1 MRSMS
6 AIFFVAIRVFLGSV
20 FLFSGL
26 VKLNDPLGTA
36 IKLEEYFSVFSGD
49 ISGIFAVFIPFSLG
63 ISFGVILLEL
73 GIGLGL
79 VMGHRLFYMAW
90 TSAALVLFF
99 GWLTFYSAY
108 FDKVTDCG
116 CFGDAIKLTPWQ
128 SFIKDMVLL
137 GLNTPL
143 LIWIHKKRAR
153 KNEEVEDGEK
163 GGGIFRKRLFWDGF
177 LFLFLCI
184 WGLVGTYAVRHLP
197 YIDFRAYKVGKDIDA
212 MRKPSGEII
221 YEYVMEK
228 GGKKAVFSAYPQD
241 TSYHFVSLGIANPS
255 VLPEI
260 QDYVL
265 WRGEENVTDASL
277 EGLRLLILVQGDLGA
292 NKRRLVGAGEVVQS
306 LSPDILPWVITSLS
320 ASAYKEMSVG
330 TGMASVAHYFG
341 DATLLKTMLRAGVG
355 YVLLRDG
362 VIVGKWH
369 DNDVSDAQVFTHA
382 LQR

>member
-36 IKLEEYFSVFSGD
+36 IKLEEYFSVFSSD

-63 ISFGVILLEL
+63 ISFVVILLEL

-153 KNEEVEDGEK
+153 KKEEAEK
-163 GGGIFRKRLFWDGF
+163 GR
-177 LFLFLCI
+177 
-184 WGLVGTYAVRHLP
+184 WGERGRY
-197 YIDFRAYKVGKDIDA
+197 F
-212 MRKPSGEII
+212 S
-221 YEYVMEK
+221 
-228 GGKKAVFSAYPQD
+228 KAVVLGWFFVFIFVHMGVCGHLCGKAPALYRFSR
-241 TSYHFVSLGIANPS
+241 
-255 VLPEI
+255 I
-260 QDYVL
+260 Q
-265 WRGEENVTDASL
+265 G
-277 EGLRLLILVQGDLGA
+277 G
-292 NKRRLVGAGEVVQS
+292 
-306 LSPDILPWVITSLS
+306 
-320 ASAYKEMSVG
+320 
-330 TGMASVAHYFG
+330 
-341 DATLLKTMLRAGVG
+341 
-355 YVLLRDG
+355 
-362 VIVGKWH
+362 
-369 DNDVSDAQVFTHA
+369 
-382 LQR
+382 QRY